1 MDQLVYKEHNG
12 ITLDH
17 HYEHFHRLCRPCSI
31 PYDYIGKF
39 ENLPGEANTLL
50 KLRNIDDL
58 VSYRSPWRKPKQ
70 AEKLTSRDAYLL
82 PKMIRLDRELFGY
95 EEGQFAKTIS

>member
-1 MDQLVYKEHNG
+1 MDQLIYEEHNG
-12 ITLDH
+12 ITHDH

-31 PYDYIGKF
+31 QYDYIGRF
-39 ENLPGEANTLL
+39 ENLPEEANTLL

-58 VSYRSPWRKPKQ
+58 LSYRSPWVKPQ
-70 AEKLTSRDAYLL
+70 PAEKLTSRDAYLL